1 VEKENLNNMKTKS
14 PFYKTGV
21 TKKSPLKAKRKHAPN
36 TGNGML
42 ETWGYKTG
50 TAATA
55 GKD

>member
-1 VEKENLNNMKTKS
+1 MEKENLNNMKTKS